1 MRKPP
6 PPPPKKV
13 TFADKKAGDKIV
25 KILSRE
31 NPPSTKKQHHIE
43 KWLKRNLTNIWKT

>member
-6 PPPPKKV
+6 PMPPQPPKKV
-13 TFADKKAGDKIV
+13 TFADRKAGDKTI

-31 NPPSTKKQHHIE
+31 NPPTTKKNHI
-43 KWLKRNLTNIWKT
+43 KK